1 MTARPTYT
9 AGSPRPPT
17 IRDVAVR
24 AGVST
29 GTVSSVITGLRPVA
43 EESRRLVHAAIDEL
57 GFKANYMASSL
68 RLGKSRTIGVV
79 VPNLAN
85 EFYASLVRHYETE
98 AAQIGYEVLV
108 VASGEDPHTEA
119 TRIGSLI
126 ARRVDGLLVV
136 PADDDF
142 GSVAAFPKNLPPTVL
157 VDRNFGNPRFDAVAS
172 DNFGAGK
179 MGCELLLQ
187 LGHREI
193 ILLTPSLVNANVR
206 ERIEGYRAAIRVAG
220 EGVRDRVVIG
230 ARTIDGCRAAV
241 EQELHRPDPP
251 TAIFATTYFATIG
264 AVKAISSTGLSF
276 PEEISLLGFEHSEWM
291 TAIRPYISAISQAF
305 DQLAAE
311 SWRLLFR
318 RIDGV
323 KLDVAH
329 VRLPCMINIRESA
342 RRPPTKGEGA
352 QNDALGARK

>member
-1 MTARPTYT
+1 M
-9 AGSPRPPT
+9 
-17 IRDVAVR
+17 
-24 AGVST
+24 
-29 GTVSSVITGLRPVA
+29 ITGLRPVA

-142 GSVAAFPKNLPPTVL
+142 GSVATFPKNLPPTVL

-172 DNFGAGK
+172 DNFSAGK

-187 LGHREI
+187 LGHR
-193 ILLTPSLVNANVR
+193 
-206 ERIEGYRAAIRVAG
+206 
-220 EGVRDRVVIG
+220 
-230 ARTIDGCRAAV
+230 
-241 EQELHRPDPP
+241 
-251 TAIFATTYFATIG
+251 
-264 AVKAISSTGLSF
+264 
-276 PEEISLLGFEHSEWM
+276 
-291 TAIRPYISAISQAF
+291 
-305 DQLAAE
+305 
-311 SWRLLFR
+311 
-318 RIDGV
+318 
-323 KLDVAH
+323 
-329 VRLPCMINIRESA
+329 
-342 RRPPTKGEGA
+342 
-352 QNDALGARK
+352 

>member
-1 MTARPTYT
+1 MTVKPTRT
-9 AGSPRPPT
+9 AGSQRPPT
-17 IRDVAVR
+17 IRDVAIR

-43 EESRRLVHAAIDEL
+43 EDSRRLVHAAIDEL

-85 EFYASLVRHYETE
+85 EFYASLVRHYEKE

-108 VASGEDPHTEA
+108 VASGEDPDTEA
-119 TRIGSLI
+119 KRIGSLI

-142 GSVAAFPKNLPPTVL
+142 GSVAAFPQNLPPTVL

-179 MGCELLLQ
+179 AGCELLLQ

-193 ILLTPSLVNANVR
+193 TLLTPGLFNANVR
-206 ERIEGYRAAIRVAG
+206 ERIEGYRAAIRAT
-220 EGVRDRVVIG
+220 EGGLRDRVVIG
-230 ARTIDGCRAAV
+230 TRTIDGCRAAV

-264 AVKAISSTGLSF
+264 AIKAISSTGLRF

-305 DQLAAE
+305 DKLATE

-318 RIDGV
+318 RIGGV
-323 KLDVAH
+323 KLEVAH
-329 VRLPCMINIRESA
+329 VRLPCLVNIRESA
-342 RRPPTKGEGA
+342 RSPS
-352 QNDALGARK
+352 AREKTHDKMP

>member
-1 MTARPTYT
+1 
-9 AGSPRPPT
+9 
-17 IRDVAVR
+17 
-24 AGVST
+24 
-29 GTVSSVITGLRPVA
+29 L
-43 EESRRLVHAAIDEL
+43 
-57 GFKANYMASSL
+57 
-68 RLGKSRTIGVV
+68 
-79 VPNLAN
+79 
-85 EFYASLVRHYETE
+85 
-98 AAQIGYEVLV
+98 
-108 VASGEDPHTEA
+108 
-119 TRIGSLI
+119 
-126 ARRVDGLLVV
+126 
-136 PADDDF
+136 
-142 GSVAAFPKNLPPTVL
+142 
-157 VDRNFGNPRFDAVAS
+157 
-172 DNFGAGK
+172 
-179 MGCELLLQ
+179 C
-187 LGHREI
+187 HREI

-206 ERIEGYRAAIRVAG
+206 ERIEGYRAAIRAAG
-220 EGVRDRVVIG
+220 ECVRDRVVIG

-342 RRPPTKGEGA
+342 RRPPTKGKGA

>member
-1 MTARPTYT
+1 MTIRPRHS
-9 AGSPRPPT
+9 AGSPRAPT

-43 EESRRLVHAAIDEL
+43 EESRLLVRAAIDEL

-79 VPNLAN
+79 VPDLAN
-85 EFYASLVRHYETE
+85 EFYAGLVRHYEKE

-108 VASGEDPHTEA
+108 VASGEDAHKEA
-119 TRIGSLI
+119 SRIGSLI

-136 PADDDF
+136 PTEDDF
-142 GSVAAFPKNLPPTVL
+142 GSVDTFPKNLPPTVL

-179 MGCELLLQ
+179 LGCELLLQ

-206 ERIEGYRAAIRVAG
+206 ERIEGYRTAIRAAG
-220 EGVRDRVVIG
+220 NGVRDRVVIG

-241 EQELHRPDPP
+241 EQELCRPDPP
-251 TAIFATTYFATIG
+251 TAIFATSYFATIG
-264 AVKAISSTGLSF
+264 AVKAISSMGLRF

-311 SWRLLFR
+311 SWRLLFS
-318 RIDGV
+318 RIGGA
-323 KLDVAH
+323 KSDVAH
-329 VRLPCMINIRESA
+329 VRLPCTVNIRESA
-342 RRPPTKGEGA
+342 RRP
-352 QNDALGARK
+352 AL

>member
-1 MTARPTYT
+1 MTIRPTRT
-9 AGSPRPPT
+9 AESTRPPT

-43 EESRRLVHAAIDEL
+43 EVSRRLVHAAIDEL

-68 RLGKSRTIGVV
+68 RIGKSRTIGVV

-85 EFYASLVRHYETE
+85 EFYASLVRHYEKE
-98 AAQIGYEVLV
+98 AAQIGYELLV
-108 VASGEDPHTEA
+108 VASGEDPYTEA
-119 TRIGSLI
+119 MRIGSLI

-136 PADDDF
+136 AADDDF

-172 DNFGAGK
+172 DNFAAGK

-193 ILLTPSLVNANVR
+193 ILLTPGLANANVR
-206 ERIEGYRAAIRVAG
+206 ERSDGYRAAIRAAG
-220 EGVRDRVVIG
+220 AGVRDRVVIG
-230 ARTIDGCRAAV
+230 TRTIDGCRAAV

-264 AVKAISSTGLSF
+264 AVKAISSTGLRF

-311 SWRLLFR
+311 SWGLLFR
-318 RIDGV
+318 RIAGI
-323 KLDVAH
+323 KSDVTH
-329 VRLPCMINIRESA
+329 VRLPCTVNIRESA
-342 RRPPTKGEGA
+342 RRPPTKDKSV
-352 QNDALGARK
+352 QHTALATHK